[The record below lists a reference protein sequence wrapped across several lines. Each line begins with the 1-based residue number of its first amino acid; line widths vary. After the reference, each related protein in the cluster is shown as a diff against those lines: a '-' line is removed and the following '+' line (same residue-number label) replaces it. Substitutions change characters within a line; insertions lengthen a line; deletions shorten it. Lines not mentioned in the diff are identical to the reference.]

1 MNTKKNVTNTLK
13 VFYSVC
19 KAMQVIQGLL
29 ITHYDIK
36 ADNIMMG
43 EEGPVIVDYGESL
56 QNE

>member
-1 MNTKKNVTNTLK
+1 MK
-13 VFYSVC
+13 
-19 KAMQVIQGLL
+19 

-43 EEGPVIVDYGESL
+43 KKGPVIVDFGESL